1 MRYDSVANDVAE
13 QTGVPVETIRLIY
26 KKLFLYMREKLHTI
40 DIDDIHSKE
49 DLIRMKYSF
58 NLQHL
63 GKLYL
68 NYNTIQKYRK
78 YRDES
83 IGDTTDV

>member
-1 MRYDSVANDVAE
+1 MRYDSIAKDIAE
-13 QTGVPVETIRLIY
+13 QTGVPVETVRLIY

-40 DIDDIHSKE
+40 DINNIHSKE
-49 DLIRMKYSF
+49 DLIRMKPSF

-63 GKLYL
+63 GKLYI
-68 NYNTIQKYRK
+68 NYNLIEKYRK
-78 YRDES
+78 LRDES